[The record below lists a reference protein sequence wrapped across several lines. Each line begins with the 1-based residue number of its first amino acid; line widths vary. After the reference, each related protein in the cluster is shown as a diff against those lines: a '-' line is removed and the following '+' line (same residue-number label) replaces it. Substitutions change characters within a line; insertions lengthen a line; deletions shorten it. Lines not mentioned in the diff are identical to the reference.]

1 MASDNP
7 MGDAAEFGIKAIVG
21 IGQGVLADAQI
32 NAANIVNEANAWS
45 NNLVRAA
52 NNRLSGA
59 RASLARYTQSVNNQR
74 VMDNAG
80 SAAEA
85 AMVNYRR
92 SRDSALND
100 DIESQI
106 AFAEQAG
113 AQTASAALSGLSGG
127 VADIV
132 NGTTAL
138 RKSRIQQR
146 TADALKQA
154 DYDASRQAAFIME
167 AGWDSMDSSDIVA
180 DLDLSTDVAVK
191 KSRGGNLLFD
201 IFGGQDSTTMAN
213 LTSQGYKFFK
223 STPSNRDVTIPMQP
237 GGGY

>member
-1 MASDNP
+1 MSNP
-7 MGDAAEFGIKAIVG
+7 YAAAGDFAIKAIVG
-21 IGQGVLADAQI
+21 IGQGVLADAQV
-32 NAANIVNEANAWS
+32 NAANTVNEANAWAS
-45 NNLVRAA
+45 NLVRAS
-52 NNRLSGA
+52 NNALSGA

-85 AMVNYRR
+85 ATVNYRR
-92 SRDSALND
+92 ARDSAIND
-100 DIESQI
+100 DVESQI
-106 AFAEQAG
+106 AFSEQAG
-113 AQTASAALSGLSGG
+113 AQAAAAALSGLTGG

-146 TADALKQA
+146 TAEALKQA
-154 DYDASRQAAFIME
+154 DYDASRQVANIME
-167 AGWDSMDSSDIVA
+167 AGWDSLDMTDISA
-180 DLDLSTDVAVK
+180 DIDYSTDVAVRK
-191 KSRGGNLLFD
+191 QRGGNLLFD
-201 IFGGQDSTTMAN
+201 MLGGQDSKTMAD
-213 LTSQGYKFFK
+213 LSSSAGKFFK